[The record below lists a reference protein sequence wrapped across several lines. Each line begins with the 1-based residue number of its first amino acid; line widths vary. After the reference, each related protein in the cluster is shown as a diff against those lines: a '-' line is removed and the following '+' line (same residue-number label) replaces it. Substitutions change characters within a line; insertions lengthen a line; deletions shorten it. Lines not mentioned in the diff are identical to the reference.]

1 MYCFLSWY
9 WIKHQQKNKEEYLLI
24 YQFSQSIN
32 QFIGRQVID
41 HDCGDPDHDGDD
53 EWWCFN
59 PGEN

>member
-53 EWWCFN
+53 E
-59 PGEN
+59 